1 MDIVIVSQYLRDIE
15 CFESNNSRFVYIAK
29 LLAMSKN
36 NNVEIIT
43 SDFNHTK
50 KEKFNK
56 IGKLDGVKIT
66 ACHEIGYSKNVCLK
80 RFNSHRNLSKNI
92 KVYLEKRKRPDVI
105 YCAIP
110 SLAVGKVVAQYAER
124 NNVRFIIDVQDLW
137 PEAFK
142 MAISTPVISDILFF
156 PMMLQANHIY
166 SSADVMMAVSS
177 TYVKRGLSVNGH
189 AVGFPLFIG
198 SDSNLIRQSIQD
210 IWIEKPEGEFWIGYV
225 GALGYSYDI
234 PSVIEA
240 IKLLNDLGYHNIV
253 FKIMG
258 DGVLKERFQAY
269 SKMQKIRCDFLGFL
283 DYGTM
288 MGTLMKCD
296 IAVNPIVGKSVSS
309 IINKVSDYAMAG
321 IPVINTQDSEEYR
334 HILEEYSCGINC
346 DNGNIESIARGIR
359 TLIDNSELRSKMGE
373 NSKKLGD
380 ELFDRAKTYPK
391 LINVIEKL
399 RS

>member
-1 MDIVIVSQYLRDIE
+1 M
-15 CFESNNSRFVYIAK
+15 
-29 LLAMSKN
+29 
-36 NNVEIIT
+36 
-43 SDFNHTK
+43 
-50 KEKFNK
+50 
-56 IGKLDGVKIT
+56 
-66 ACHEIGYSKNVCLK
+66 
-80 RFNSHRNLSKNI
+80 
-92 KVYLEKRKRPDVI
+92 
-105 YCAIP
+105 
-110 SLAVGKVVAQYAER
+110 
-124 NNVRFIIDVQDLW
+124 
-137 PEAFK
+137 
-142 MAISTPVISDILFF
+142 
-156 PMMLQANHIY
+156 
-166 SSADVMMAVSS
+166 
-177 TYVKRGLSVNGH
+177 
-189 AVGFPLFIG
+189 
-198 SDSNLIRQSIQD
+198 
-210 IWIEKPEGEFWIGYV
+210 
-225 GALGYSYDI
+225 
-234 PSVIEA
+234 
-240 IKLLNDLGYHNIV
+240 
-253 FKIMG
+253 
-258 DGVLKERFQAY
+258 LKERFQAY